1 MELENIS
8 FVTSYRELIDENGEI
23 LPPSTLN
30 VKIATETTIF
40 EGEALGNYM
49 LKHLK
54 NVVGEPTTVLF
65 NRNFLE
71 ASLVI
76 LREKRIQPLMTLQL
90 G

>member
-1 MELENIS
+1 
-8 FVTSYRELIDENGEI
+8 
-23 LPPSTLN
+23 
-30 VKIATETTIF
+30 
-40 EGEALGNYM
+40 M